1 MRDKFEGLIKA
12 VYKRWKAGN
21 LKAGVEHLD
30 DETAACFLEDKLT
43 TEEALRVKLH
53 LISCNA
59 CARRF
64 AIQAQVKDT
73 LQALPE
79 GSLER
84 LKDKIGQEVPLDILD
99 IVLRLKDKVV
109 EILNTTGDVLV
120 GYEVVP
126 AAALRSRKIKDF
138 KDEVSILK
146 DFADIR
152 LEAKIENKHG
162 ESFSL
167 TITVKERGTS
177 RILKDLRIT
186 LIKDDLELESYM
198 LDEGSV
204 TFDNILV
211 GRYSVKISNLEG
223 NLASVQ
229 LDIRK

>member
-109 EILNTTGDVLV
+109 E
-120 GYEVVP
+120 
-126 AAALRSRKIKDF
+126 KC
-138 KDEVSILK
+138 LK
-146 DFADIR
+146 
-152 LEAKIENKHG
+152 
-162 ESFSL
+162 
-167 TITVKERGTS
+167 VRG
-177 RILKDLRIT
+177 
-186 LIKDDLELESYM
+186 
-198 LDEGSV
+198 
-204 TFDNILV
+204 
-211 GRYSVKISNLEG
+211 
-223 NLASVQ
+223 
-229 LDIRK
+229 